1 MATIDEL
8 RARGEDLFTGRTAT
22 PSVRADEPGRFSWF
36 DAADGVAA
44 VRLAARLSVLAAAAP
59 TVEDGLEQALD
70 LAEARTA
77 DDPTALVQQAMALF
91 VTHDRAGRLLGK
103 PRTLRARPELFRSSR
118 DDDGV
123 RASTPGPEPALDYW
137 REDLFANEHHDH
149 WHQVYPWPGIAR
161 FNGGVRAWA
170 GSADR
175 AGLAAVFEAL
185 SPGQDWQAFLDAAAP
200 EEVSDAILPLLQA
213 AAATADIL
221 ERVPRRAPTAR
232 VPDGVPPQRPAGR
245 ALPLHAQPDARPLR
259 RRAAVQ
265 RPAPGGGV
273 RAGLHREHPRRLQ
286 PEPAAVHRPR
296 SRREAGAGRRR
307 RARADAGSAG
317 CRDRRAAV
325 AAHGRVAHGRR
336 RRQPRAC
343 GRGVPRRPH
352 RALRHGATPAS
363 TTRATACSAAS
374 PTARASAS

>member
-36 DAADGVAA
+36 DSADGVAA

-185 SPGQDWQAFLDAAAP
+185 SPGQDWQAFLDAAGP

-213 AAATADIL
+213 AAATADSWNAFL
-221 ERVPRRAPTAR
+221 
-232 VPDGVPPQRPAGR
+232 D
-245 ALPLHAQPDARPLR
+245 ALPPHGYRT
-259 RRAAVQ
+259 VF
-265 RPAPGGGV
+265 
-273 RAGLHREHPRRLQ
+273 RL
-286 PEPAAVHRPR
+286 
-296 SRREAGAGRRR
+296 
-307 RARADAGSAG
+307 
-317 CRDRRAAV
+317 
-325 AAHGRVAHGRR
+325 
-336 RRQPRAC
+336 
-343 GRGVPRRPH
+343 
-352 RALRHGATPAS
+352 
-363 TTRATACSAAS
+363 
-374 PTARASAS
+374 